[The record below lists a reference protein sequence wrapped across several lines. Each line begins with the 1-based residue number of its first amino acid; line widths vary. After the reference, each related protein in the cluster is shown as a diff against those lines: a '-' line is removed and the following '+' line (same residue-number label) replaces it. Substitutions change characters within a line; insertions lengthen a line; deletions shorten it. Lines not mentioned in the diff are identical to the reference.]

1 MNQKCGM
8 AAFRIVSLF
17 CIIVAIATQYA
28 IHNSVHDPHLKEIVS
43 LVANTMEYAP
53 DCPFESSCACMRFS
67 EELVRNRKSSIMF
80 LHIHKNAGT
89 TMCAMAKANKVRYPI
104 RKSGSNS

>member
-17 CIIVAIATQYA
+17 CLIVAIATQYA
-28 IHNSVHDPHLKEIVS
+28 ISSSVHDPHLKEIVS

-67 EELVRNRKSSIMF
+67 EELVRKHKSSIMF
-80 LHIHKNAGT
+80 LHIHKGAGT
-89 TMCAMAKANKVRYPI
+89 TMCDMAKANNMRVPI
-104 RKSGSNS
+104 PKGGSRE